1 MSATKVAVLAVVA
14 LILGACVQHVKPPSE
29 EDRKAIRKAQ
39 TDIWKGTT
47 EAKKKRIP

>member
-1 MSATKVAVLAVVA
+1 MSTMKASLLVILA
-14 LILGACVQHVKPPSE
+14 LTLGACTQGVKPPSE